1 MRKMVNVEIPD
12 GTTHN
17 MMVTHADITNDGKIV
32 LSCYDLN
39 NSMHVALVEIMN
51 VDGVYYKNPEQCELN
66 EYVRKFQ
73 PFDKAFSEAVVDR
86 LPEKLEIYDEEKFKP
101 KESKGLVPEGTPKEI
116 RPPKTYTITAVM
128 YANRGEALVVY
139 DGLTTHKPLFFTAP
153 SLSGEEEVYKR
164 FDIDPKVQKELI
176 RKIEIRLGE
185 VIDLSMIPSDR
196 KFELSSGDK
205 YFITFASCDDENL
218 FKQVA
223 SSCELK
229 TDATRNIESDLYL
242 DRLSLALHHEL
253 PLELLLNGKTI
264 RYETNS
270 SVARKVI

>member
-39 NSMHVALVEIMN
+39 NSMHVALIEIMKEN
-51 VDGVYYKNPEQCELN
+51 GEYYRNPKQRELA
-66 EYVRKFQ
+66 EYVRNFQ
-73 PFDKAFSEAVVDR
+73 AFDKGFSEAVVNA
-86 LPEKLEIYDEEKFKP
+86 LPDKLEIYNEEKVKA
-101 KESKGLVPEGTPKEI
+101 KESEKETI
-116 RPPKTYTITAVM
+116 VKENRNSKTYTITAVM

-164 FDIDPKVQKELI
+164 FDIDPEVQKELI

-253 PLELLLNGKTI
+253 PLELSLNGKTI